1 MERKIFVNIND
12 SKELEA
18 NFNLNRTFGYLLE
31 YLAYNFPEENICP
44 CFQFIDK
51 FSNEKIEKSK
61 KIIDSMTNL
70 NQKIYLKNTQK
81 DKNCH
86 CNELIKK
93 YFKKTKIEILEPF
106 IKEFYRLNE
115 YVSEF
120 KKITEN
126 LVYEN
131 RQLKANLKMNSEI
144 NQIIKD
150 DNLLDINVNDFYDAV
165 INIKSME
172 DICKGWEIKM
182 SERMMNNYEKFKTE
196 KNIKIG
202 VIGNSNKGKSFLLSK
217 ISKSYLPSGSSI
229 RTEGLSFKNPDLEYK
244 DKNIIL
250 LDSAGLETPVLKDDE
265 DFHNKIENEEEI
277 NKNEKDNHSKEDFKD
292 KSREKLITELFLQN
306 YIINSSDILL
316 IVVGILTYSE
326 QKLINKIKVLH
337 RQNKNNKPLFIIHNL
352 MTFTSRKQVEEYIN
366 EYLLKSVTFTLE
378 EAHKISTKINT
389 KKGKYFYEKNADP
402 KIFHLIYANEGS
414 EAGNTYNE
422 FSLEFLEN
430 CFQVITDLKP
440 FDVIETIK
448 NRFIDI
454 SKEII
459 ENLEKPLT
467 IKDFNDDK

>member
-182 SERMMNNYEKFKTE
+182 SERMMNNYEK
-196 KNIKIG
+196 I
-202 VIGNSNKGKSFLLSK
+202 
-217 ISKSYLPSGSSI
+217 
-229 RTEGLSFKNPDLEYK
+229 
-244 DKNIIL
+244 
-250 LDSAGLETPVLKDDE
+250 
-265 DFHNKIENEEEI
+265 
-277 NKNEKDNHSKEDFKD
+277 
-292 KSREKLITELFLQN
+292 QN
-306 YIINSSDILL
+306 
-316 IVVGILTYSE
+316 
-326 QKLINKIKVLH
+326 
-337 RQNKNNKPLFIIHNL
+337 
-352 MTFTSRKQVEEYIN
+352 
-366 EYLLKSVTFTLE
+366 
-378 EAHKISTKINT
+378 
-389 KKGKYFYEKNADP
+389 
-402 KIFHLIYANEGS
+402 
-414 EAGNTYNE
+414 
-422 FSLEFLEN
+422 
-430 CFQVITDLKP
+430 
-440 FDVIETIK
+440 
-448 NRFIDI
+448 
-454 SKEII
+454 
-459 ENLEKPLT
+459 
-467 IKDFNDDK
+467 